1 MPDAPSLA
9 GQTISHYRIIEKLGG
24 GGMGVVYEAEDLS
37 LGRTVALKFLSEDLA
52 KDPQALER
60 FRREARAAS
69 ALNHPNICTVY
80 EIAEEGNRLFI
91 AMELME
97 GQTLKHLI
105 TGKPLAMDSALD
117 LAIQIADA
125 LDAAHEKGIVHRDI
139 KPANIFVTKRG
150 HAKILDFGLAKV
162 VQEGPSVGAS
172 RMQTVAAEEFL
183 TSPGSAV
190 GTIAYMSPEQVR
202 GEDLDARTDLF
213 SFGVVLYEMTTGAL
227 PFRGDTSGMIFDSI
241 LNRNPIAPVR
251 INPDLPAKLEEIINR
266 ALEKD
271 RTLRFQHASDLRA
284 ELKRLK
290 RDSDSSHSARISAQ
304 SSPAPSQALVGAAD
318 SSSSSQLR
326 PSDAAPPNVSV
337 AKPIWHSPAA
347 IGISLLVLICLATL
361 AIWLWP
367 APSPPRVL
375 DITQITSD
383 GRTKNIPFLSDG
395 PRLYFTE
402 GSGGDF
408 TLDQVSSSGGETTQ
422 LPSRLSLMLD
432 ISPDHSQF
440 LSYGASA
447 FQSDDPI
454 WLSPLPSGAPRRL
467 GDLTGH
473 DAAWSRDGE
482 RIVYANGHDLLL
494 ASKDGTNSQKIKTMD
509 GRPFWIRWSPDE
521 KSFRFSLIDQ
531 KTGTNSLWEVSVD
544 GTSLHPLLPTWGPL
558 QQACCGNWTTDGK
571 YFLFSSERGT
581 RVDIWA
587 IRESTGLFSRRRSEP
602 MRLTSGPLNFSGPL
616 PTQDGKKIF
625 VDGAKARGDLQKYDI
640 KSKQFVPFLPGVT
653 GEGLSF
659 SRDGQQ
665 VAYVTVPEGVL
676 WRSKLDGSDR
686 LQLTMAPLL
695 AAMPRWSPDGKRIA
709 FMGDIPGKTWKT
721 YLVSTDG
728 ASPHPLTSSPD
739 NEGDPNWSPDGNSL
753 VYAGEPIMEG
763 GAPQT
768 TSIHIFD
775 LKTNQVS
782 TVPGSEGLFS
792 PRWSP
797 DGRTILAQTSDQ
809 MKLRTYDFATGKWQD
824 FATASLQYFSF
835 SHDGSYVY
843 FILFGGDPAFGRIAV
858 RGDHHI
864 ERLVDVKGI
873 RFLNGIFGTWSGLA
887 PDDSPLLLRDTSTDE
902 IFALDWLAP

>member
-1 MPDAPSLA
+1 MPDPSSLA

-37 LGRTVALKFLSEDLA
+37 LGRTVALKFLSDDLA

-105 TGKPLAMDSALD
+105 TGRPLPLDDVLELAM
-117 LAIQIADA
+117 QIADA

-139 KPANIFVTKRG
+139 KPANIFVTKRE

-162 VQEGPSVGAS
+162 VHKGPSIGAS
-172 RMQTVAAEEFL
+172 KMPTVATQEFL

-213 SFGVVLYEMTTGAL
+213 SFGVVLYEMATGAL
-227 PFRGDTSGMIFDSI
+227 PFRGDTSGMVFDSI
-241 LNRNPIAPVR
+241 LNRNPIAPAR
-251 INPDLPAKLEEIINR
+251 INPDLPIKLEEIINR

-290 RDSDSSHSARISAQ
+290 RDSDSSHSARIAAQGSSASVQ
-304 SSPAPSQALVGAAD
+304 SPSAAQI
-318 SSSSSQLR
+318 SSSSSQHH
-326 PSDAAPPNVSV
+326 PVEPVNSI
-337 AKPIWHSPAA
+337 AKPIWQRPAA
-347 IGISLLVLICLATL
+347 IGIAVVVLIGLAAL
-361 AIWLWP
+361 AVWFWP
-367 APSPPRVL
+367 APEPPRIL
-375 DITQITSD
+375 DTTQITND
-383 GRTKNIPFLSDG
+383 GHSKDLPLFSDG

-402 GSGGDF
+402 GSGAD
-408 TLDQVSSSGGETTQ
+408 TVLVQVSSSGGETTR
-422 LPSRLSLMLD
+422 LPSQLSFMLD
-432 ISPDHSQF
+432 ISPDRSQF
-440 LSYGASA
+440 LAIPPHA

-454 WLSPLPSGAPRRL
+454 WIAPLPAGAPRRL
-467 GDLTGH
+467 GDLVGH
-473 DAAWSRDGE
+473 DASWSHHGE
-482 RIVYANGHDLLL
+482 KIAYANGRDLLL
-494 ASKDGTNSQKIKTMD
+494 ASSDGTNSQKIKTVE
-509 GRPFWIRWSPDE
+509 GRPIGIRWSPDE
-521 KSFRFSLIDQ
+521 KSLRFTQVDQ
-531 KTGTNSLWEVSVD
+531 KTGIYSLWEISVD
-544 GTSLHPLLPTWGPL
+544 GTNLHPLLPGWGAL
-558 QQACCGNWTTDGK
+558 QQACCGNWTADGK
-571 YFLFSSERGT
+571 YFLFTSQRGT
-581 RVDIWA
+581 RADIWA

-602 MRLTSGPLNFSGPL
+602 MRLTSGPLNFGYPL
-616 PTQDGKKIF
+616 PSQDGKKIF
-625 VDGAKARGDLQKYDI
+625 VDGSQPRGDLQRYDI
-640 KSKQFVPFLPGVT
+640 KSKQFVSFLPGVT
-653 GEGLSF
+653 AEGLSF

-665 VAYVTVPEGVL
+665 VAYVTVPEGIL

-686 LQLTMAPLL
+686 LQLTNAPLQ

-728 ASPHPLTSSPD
+728 ASPHQLTSSPD

-775 LKTNQVS
+775 LKTNKIS
-782 TVPGSEGLFS
+782 IVPGSEGLFS

-809 MKLRTYDFATGKWQD
+809 SKLRTYDFATGKWQD
-824 FATASLQYFSF
+824 FLTAFLRYFSY
-835 SHDGSYVY
+835 SHDGGYVY
-843 FILFGGDPAFGRIAV
+843 FIVYNPDPAFGRIAV

-864 ERLVDVKGI
+864 ERLVDLKGTH
-873 RFLNGIFGTWSGLA
+873 FLNGIFGTWSGLA
-887 PDDSPLLLRDTSTDE
+887 PDDSPLMLRDTSTDE